1 MTARGEGLITVTFS
15 RKSSETIFL
24 NRREVQEQKKK
35 NRKER
40 ERLNRMTRKDTSTA
54 GKREG

>member
-1 MTARGEGLITVTFS
+1 MAARGEGLITVTSS

-35 NRKER
+35 KRKER